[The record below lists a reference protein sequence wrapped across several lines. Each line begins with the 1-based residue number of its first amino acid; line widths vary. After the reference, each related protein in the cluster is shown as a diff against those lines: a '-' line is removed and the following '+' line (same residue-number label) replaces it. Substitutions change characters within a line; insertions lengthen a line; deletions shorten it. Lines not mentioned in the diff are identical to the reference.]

1 MASGKGEPMRTRSS
15 AAALT
20 AGVLVSL
27 IGMVLTAPPP
37 AVAAGR
43 LTQAT
48 CTSRVPGQPPSPGQD
63 ANLEGVAVLSACDVW
78 VVGWSA
84 RGPLIEQ
91 WNGRGWKV
99 LASPGPRS
107 GSFCGVSAVSPASVW
122 AVGRYTAGAVTR
134 ALIAHWDGIRWRQ
147 AAVPAL
153 SGTNTALTGVA
164 AVSNRDVW
172 AVGFAQDKTLILH
185 WNGARWARVGYR
197 SPGAISELDGVSA
210 SGPGSVWAVGSYSTA
225 TTQRS
230 LIVRWTGAKWISVP
244 SPRPGS
250 GSELAGVSVVSPS
263 LAWAAGDDSTT
274 QFNPFAVR
282 WNGTSWRQAPP
293 LPQLRLTGFNSI
305 LTGVA
310 VVSGRDVWV
319 VGTDLDPFAG
329 RWNGSA
335 WQIFDPGVP
344 GTYNA
349 VAADRAGDAWAVGN
363 YDDGSPHTQ
372 AYATRLR

>member
-1 MASGKGEPMRTRSS
+1 MRGRSR
-15 AAALT
+15 AAGLT
-20 AGVLVSL
+20 AGILVSL
-27 IGMVLTAPPP
+27 IAAVGCAPPP
-37 AVAAGR
+37 AVAVGR
-43 LTQAT
+43 QAQAVT
-48 CTSRVPGQPPSPGQD
+48 CKSRVPGQPPSPGLD
-63 ANLEGVAVLSACDVW
+63 ADLEGVAVLSACDVW
-78 VVGWSA
+78 VVGSSV
-84 RGPLIEQ
+84 RGSLIEQ
-91 WNGRGWKV
+91 WNGREWKV
-99 LASPGPRS
+99 ASPGPRS
-107 GSFCGVSAVSPASVW
+107 ASFCGVSAVSPASVW
-122 AVGRYTAGAVTR
+122 AVGRYTAGAVTK
-134 ALIAHWDGIRWRQ
+134 ALITHWDGTRWRQ

-172 AVGFAQDKTLILH
+172 AVGFAQDKALILH

-210 SGPGSVWAVGSYSTA
+210 SGPASVWAVGSYSTA

-230 LIVRWTGAKWISVP
+230 LILRWTGAKWISVP

-250 GSELAGVSVVSPS
+250 SSELAGVSVVSPS
-263 LAWAAGDDSTT
+263 LAWAAGDDFTT
-274 QFNPFAVR
+274 QLNPFAVR
-282 WNGTSWRQAPP
+282 WNGASWRQAPP
-293 LPQLRLTGFNSI
+293 VPQQRPTGFNSI

-335 WQIFDPGVP
+335 WQIFDAGVP

-363 YDDGSPHTQ
+363 YDHGSPHDQ
-372 AYATRLR
+372 AYATRLH